1 MGLKGK
7 LDKLQKAMRGKLDS
21 FELADG
27 TRFFFDRQEAY
38 GAAFLFFSDSMRAD
52 HTGEPRPAPP
62 PILQAISN
70 ARDRGAALSLA
81 LGGFAHILPVDR
93 EALISRGTFQ
103 PRSLV
108 QGVEL
113 EDLGGLEDLSEP

>member
-7 LDKLQKAMRGKLDS
+7 LDKLQKAMRGRLAS

-27 TRFFFDRQEAY
+27 TRYYYDPQEAY
-38 GAAFLFFSDSMRAD
+38 SDAFLFFSNSLRSD
-52 HTGEPRPAPP
+52 HTGEPRPEPP
-62 PILQAISN
+62 EVLLAVAG
-70 ARDRGAALSLA
+70 ARDREDALSRA

-93 EALISRGTFQ
+93 EALISRGTFK